1 MCSSCF
7 YGKYFQIETLSKE
20 KISGILPGR
29 LHSPIQFFYPLLPA
43 YFHPMHPH
51 IQTLLKCISL
61 EEKEQ
66 SQRYS
71 LDQQHTLKQLK
82 AEGLALHPIIVTR
95 KNFGYAD
102 YPEIS
107 FKLSFPPEAN
117 MFKDGAAIECF
128 ITGEE
133 PVKGVL
139 LNLDGKTGEFRLF
152 APDFPDWI
160 EDDGVGIKLAPD
172 TRTTSIMKKVLNELE
187 NNKPLYKLFEQLH
200 GEPGV
205 QQPPLFIKPGAAPH
219 FRNQQLNQSQQQAIS
234 AITQSG
240 QIIIVH
246 GPPGTGKTTT
256 LIEAI
261 YQLIKAGEKILVSAP
276 SNTAVDNIAKGLI
289 QQGVKLLRVGNTS
302 KVDET
307 IFAHTP
313 EGKLAN
319 SKQQKEI
326 KQLKIRA
333 EEFRKMALKYKRS
346 FGKAEREQRN
356 LLFKE
361 VKSIRA
367 EIKKLQAY
375 NEEKLFE
382 EAEVI
387 AGTPIGLYDA
397 DIKHLHF
404 QTLLID
410 EAGQCTEPLAWCI
423 FPLAEKI
430 VLAGDH
436 WQLPPTVLSNEAARL
451 GFNRSILE
459 TTIET
464 TNVVF
469 LLNTQYRMREV
480 IAGFSSN
487 YFYKGLLLTS
497 AHLQNTGTHICFID
511 TAGSGYNEERGS
523 DGTSLQNEGEL
534 RIVQK
539 LFETEPLDPLQ
550 TAFISP
556 YAGQVAAARDLLP
569 MTLRIS
575 TIDSFQGQEK
585 ETIIVSLVRSNDES
599 DIGFLKDYRRMNV
612 AITRAKEQL
621 FVIGDS
627 ATIGA
632 DPFYNSFLSY
642 IEQYGSYRTVWEF
655 EI

>member
-1 MCSSCF
+1 
-7 YGKYFQIETLSKE
+7 
-20 KISGILPGR
+20 
-29 LHSPIQFFYPLLPA
+29 
-43 YFHPMHPH
+43 MHPH
-51 IQTLLKCISL
+51 IQLLLKCIDL

-66 SQRYS
+66 AQRYK
-71 LDQQHTLKQLK
+71 LDQTHTLKALK

-95 KNFGYAD
+95 KTFGYAD

-107 FKLSFPPEAN
+107 FRLSFPPEAN

-133 PVKGVL
+133 PVKAVL
-139 LNLDGKTGEFRLF
+139 ISLDGKAGEFRLF

-172 TRTTSIMKKVLNELE
+172 TRTTSIMKKVLQELE
-187 NNKPLYKLFEQLH
+187 NKKPLYELFEQLH
-200 GEPGV
+200 GNIPV
-205 QQPPLFIKPGAAPH
+205 IAAPVLKNSSLS
-219 FRNQQLNQSQQQAIS
+219 FRNTQLNESQQQAVT
-234 AITQSG
+234 AITQNES
-240 QIIIVH
+240 IAIVH

-261 YQLIKAGEKILVSAP
+261 LQLIKAGEKILVSAP
-276 SNTAVDNIAKGLI
+276 SNTAVDNISKGLI
-289 QQGVKLLRVGNTS
+289 HQGVKLLRVGNTS
-302 KVDET
+302 KVDEVV
-307 IFAHTP
+307 FAHTP
-313 EGKLAN
+313 EGRLAN

-361 VKSIRA
+361 VKNIRT

-397 DIKHLHF
+397 KIDQLRFH
-404 QTLLID
+404 TLVID
-410 EAGQCTEPLAWCI
+410 EAGQCIEPLAWCI
-423 FPLAEKI
+423 FPLAPKI

-436 WQLPPTVLSNEAARL
+436 WQLPPTVLSHEAARL
-451 GFNRSILE
+451 GFNRSVLE
-459 TTIET
+459 TAIEHIPAI
-464 TNVVF
+464 F
-469 LLNTQYRMREV
+469 LLNTQYRMRPA

-487 YFYKGLLLTS
+487 YFYNSLLLTA

-511 TAGSGYNEERGS
+511 SAGSGYNEKRGP
-523 DGTSLQNEGEL
+523 DGTSLQNQGEL
-534 RIVQK
+534 SIARQ
-539 LFETEPLDPLQ
+539 LLETESLDPLK

-556 YAGQVAAARDLLP
+556 YSGQVAAAKEVLP
-569 MTLRIS
+569 REMRIS

-585 ETIIVSLVRSNDES
+585 ETVIVSLVRSNDDG

-632 DPFYNSFLSY
+632 DAFYNAFLTY
-642 IEQYGSYRTVWEF
+642 IEQHGTYRTVWEF
-655 EI
+655 EIDTNQ

>member
-1 MCSSCF
+1 
-7 YGKYFQIETLSKE
+7 
-20 KISGILPGR
+20 
-29 LHSPIQFFYPLLPA
+29 
-43 YFHPMHPH
+43 MHPY
-51 IQTLLKCISL
+51 IQRLIQCIDL

-66 SQRYS
+66 AQRYS
-71 LDQQHTLKQLK
+71 LDLQHTLKQLK
-82 AEGLALHPIIVTR
+82 AEGLALHPLIVIK

-117 MFKDGAAIECF
+117 MFRDGAAIECF
-128 ITGEE
+128 ISGEE

-139 LNLDGKTGEFRLF
+139 INLDGKNGEFRLF

-160 EDDGVGIKLAPD
+160 EDNGVGIKLAPD
-172 TRTTSIMKKVLNELE
+172 TRTTSIMKKILNELE

-200 GEPGV
+200 NENEETV
-205 QQPPLFIKPGAAPH
+205 FSLLQKNILLQFNNKK
-219 FRNQQLNQSQQQAIS
+219 LNRSQQDAVAAI
-234 AITQSG
+234 AQNENTC
-240 QIIIVH
+240 IVH

-261 YQLIKAGEKILVSAP
+261 IQLIHKGEKILVSAP
-276 SNTAVDNIAKGLI
+276 SNTAVDNISKGLI
-289 QQGVKLLRVGNTS
+289 QQGVKLLRVGNSS

-307 IFAHTP
+307 IFQHTP
-313 EGKLAN
+313 EGKLSN

-333 EEFRKMALKYKRS
+333 EEFRRMALKYKRS
-346 FGKAEREQRN
+346 FGKPEREQRN

-361 VKSIRA
+361 VKNIRT

-397 DIKHLHF
+397 GINHLHF
-404 QTLLID
+404 KTLVID
-410 EAGQCTEPLAWCI
+410 EAGQCIEPLAWCI
-423 FPLAEKI
+423 FPLADKI

-436 WQLPPTVLSNEAARL
+436 WQLPPTILSNEAALL
-451 GFNRSILE
+451 GLNQSILE
-459 TTIET
+459 TAIEKIQ
-464 TNVVF
+464 NVF
-469 LLNTQYRMREV
+469 LLNTQYRMRAS

-487 YFYKGLLLTS
+487 YFYNSLLLTA
-497 AHLQNTGTHICFID
+497 AHLQNTGVHLTFID
-511 TAGSGYNEERGS
+511 TAGSGFNEMHGP
-523 DGTSLQNEGEL
+523 DGISLQNEGEL
-534 RIVQK
+534 NIVQK
-539 LFETEPLDPLQ
+539 IIETESLNLLN

-556 YAGQVAAARDLLP
+556 YSGQVAAARDVLP
-569 MTLRIS
+569 KQIRVS

-585 ETIIVSLVRSNDES
+585 ENIIVSLVRSNEDG

-612 AITRAKEQL
+612 AITRSKEQL
-621 FVIGDS
+621 IVIGDS

-632 DPFYNSFLSY
+632 DKFYNEFLSY
-642 IEQYGSYRTVWEF
+642 VEANGSYRTVWEF
-655 EI
+655 EL

>member
-1 MCSSCF
+1 
-7 YGKYFQIETLSKE
+7 
-20 KISGILPGR
+20 
-29 LHSPIQFFYPLLPA
+29 
-43 YFHPMHPH
+43 MHPYLR
-51 IQTLLKCISL
+51 TLLQCIDL

-66 SQRYS
+66 ANRYS
-71 LDQQHTLKQLK
+71 LDQVHTLKQLK
-82 AEGLALHPIIVTR
+82 AEGLALHPVIVTR

-117 MFKDGAAIECF
+117 LFRDGAAIECF
-128 ITGEE
+128 LAGEE

-139 LNLDGKTGEFRLF
+139 ISLEGKNGEFRLF

-160 EDDGVGIKLAPD
+160 EDNGVGIKLAPD
-172 TRTTSIMKKVLNELE
+172 TRTSMIMKRALQGLE
-187 NNKPLYKLFEQLH
+187 SNKPLFKLFEALH
-200 GEPGV
+200 AETISEVPPAAMKMTDPGY
-205 QQPPLFIKPGAAPH
+205 
-219 FRNQQLNQSQQQAIS
+219 RNQQLNESQQQAIA
-234 AITQSG
+234 AILQNEELV
-240 QIIIVH
+240 IVH

-261 YQLIKAGEKILVSAP
+261 YQLVRAGEKVLVSAP
-276 SNTAVDNIAKGLI
+276 SNTAVDNIAKGLL
-289 QQGVKLLRVGNTS
+289 QQGVRLLRVGNTS
-302 KVDET
+302 KVDEA

-313 EGKLAN
+313 EGKLQN
-319 SKQQKEI
+319 SKAQKEI

-333 EEFRKMALKYKRS
+333 EEYRKMALKYKRS

-361 VKSIRA
+361 VKNIRT

-382 EAEVI
+382 EADVI

-397 DIKHLHF
+397 GITHHRF
-404 QTLLID
+404 HTLVID
-410 EAGQCTEPLAWCI
+410 EAGQCIEPLAWCI
-423 FPLAEKI
+423 FPLAEKR

-436 WQLPPTVLSNEAARL
+436 WQLPPTVLSYEAGRL

-459 TTIET
+459 TAITQT
-464 TNVVF
+464 PDVY
-469 LLNTQYRMREV
+469 LLNTQYRMRPV

-487 YFYKGLLLTS
+487 YFYQSLLLTT
-497 AHLQNTGTHICFID
+497 AQLTNTGTHLTFID
-511 TAGSGYNEERGS
+511 TAGSGYDEKRGP
-523 DGTSLQNEGEL
+523 DGNSLQNEGEL

-539 LFETEPLDPLQ
+539 LLEAEITDLAAAAL
-550 TAFISP
+550 ISP
-556 YAGQVAAARDLLP
+556 YAGQVAAARECLP
-569 MTLRIS
+569 GQLRIS

-585 ETIIVSLVRSNDES
+585 ETIIVSLVRSNDDGE
-599 DIGFLKDYRRMNV
+599 IGFLKDYRRMNV
-612 AITRAKEQL
+612 AITRAKEEL

-632 DPFYNSFLSY
+632 DPFYHAFLTY
-642 IEQYGSYRTVWEF
+642 IEQHGTYRTVWEF
-655 EI
+655 DMG

>member
-1 MCSSCF
+1 MPVTHPD
-7 YGKYFQIETLSKE
+7 I
-20 KISGILPGR
+20 
-29 LHSPIQFFYPLLPA
+29 IQLL
-43 YFHPMHPH
+43 
-51 IQTLLKCISL
+51 QCIDL

-66 SQRYS
+66 IKRYS
-71 LDQQHTLKQLK
+71 LDQQHTLKSLK

-107 FKLSFPPEAN
+107 FRLNFPAETN
-117 MFKDGAAIECF
+117 QFKDGAAIECF
-128 ITGEE
+128 CTGEE

-139 LNLDGKTGEFRLF
+139 IHLDGKVGEFRLF

-160 EDDGVGIKLAPD
+160 GDNGVGIKLAPD
-172 TRTTSIMKKVLNELE
+172 QRTTTIMKTVLTTIES
-187 NNKPLYKLFEQLH
+187 NKELYKLFQVLH
-200 GEPGV
+200 SDSLSK
-205 QQPPLFIKPGAAPH
+205 QSYSATPPLSLNFK
-219 FRNQQLNQSQQQAIS
+219 NQHLNNSQQKAVAAIVQNEN
-234 AITQSG
+234 IT
-240 QIIIVH
+240 IVH

-261 YQLIKAGEKILVSAP
+261 VQLIKAGEKILVAAP

-289 QQGVKLLRVGNTS
+289 AQGVQILRIGNTS
-302 KVDET
+302 KVEEG
-307 IFAHTP
+307 IFLHTP
-313 EGKLAN
+313 EGKLTN

-361 VKSIRA
+361 VKNIRA
-367 EIKKLQAY
+367 EIKKIQAY
-375 NEEKLFE
+375 NEEKLYI

-387 AGTPIGLYDA
+387 LGTPIGLYDA
-397 DIKHLHF
+397 KINHLTFH
-404 QTLLID
+404 TLLMD

-423 FPLAEKI
+423 FPLAQKY

-436 WQLPPTVLSNEAARL
+436 LQLPPTVLSNEAARL
-451 GFNRSILE
+451 GFNISILE
-459 TTIET
+459 KSITAISSI
-464 TNVVF
+464 F
-469 LLNTQYRMREV
+469 LLDTQYRMREA

-487 YFYKGLLLTS
+487 YFYEGLLQTA
-497 AHLQNTGTHICFID
+497 AHLKNIGIHISFID
-511 TAGSGYNEERGS
+511 TAGTGFNEVQGS
-523 DGTSLQNEGEL
+523 NGMSLQNEGEL
-534 RIVQK
+534 QIVRK
-539 LFETEPLDPLQ
+539 LLETENFDPLT

-556 YAGQVAAARDLLP
+556 YAGQVAAAKELLP
-569 MTLRIS
+569 KEMRIS
-575 TIDSFQGQEK
+575 TIDSFQGQEQ
-585 ETIIVSLVRSNDES
+585 ETIILSLVRSNEEG

-627 ATIGA
+627 ATIGG
-632 DPFYNSFLSY
+632 DNFYNSFLSY
-642 IEQYGSYRTVWEF
+642 MEKYGNYRSVWEF
-655 EI
+655 EL